1 MTDAAA
7 IAVSSRAND
16 LRLSISTSDIEN
28 VTTHEDRGS
37 DPIIAE
43 CIDTDISVETLA
55 LRRATAREAGA
66 PALASPKTREAA
78 AGDGAITATSN
89 LGERTFAPWMTVLL
103 ATACGLTAANLY
115 YAQPLAGPIS
125 VSLAL
130 SARATGLIVTLTQ
143 VGYGAGLLFIVPLT
157 DLVENRRL
165 VLVMLAV
172 CVLALLGAAL
182 SSSAS
187 LFLTAALFVG
197 FASVVVQMLVPY
209 AAHMASDAERGR
221 VVGNV
226 MSGTLLGIMLARP
239 ISSFVAHIYS
249 WHAGCFLSARA
260 TTVLALAL
268 SRTLTT

>member
-1 MTDAAA
+1 MTD
-7 IAVSSRAND
+7 
-16 LRLSISTSDIEN
+16 
-28 VTTHEDRGS
+28 
-37 DPIIAE
+37 
-43 CIDTDISVETLA
+43 
-55 LRRATAREAGA
+55 
-66 PALASPKTREAA
+66 
-78 AGDGAITATSN
+78 ITATSN
-89 LGERTFAPWMTVLL
+89 PGERTFAPWMTVLL

-125 VSLAL
+125 ASLAL

-249 WHAGCFLSARA
+249 WHAVFFLSAGA
-260 TTVLALAL
+260 TTVLALVL
-268 SRTLTT
+268 SRARVLYDGVG